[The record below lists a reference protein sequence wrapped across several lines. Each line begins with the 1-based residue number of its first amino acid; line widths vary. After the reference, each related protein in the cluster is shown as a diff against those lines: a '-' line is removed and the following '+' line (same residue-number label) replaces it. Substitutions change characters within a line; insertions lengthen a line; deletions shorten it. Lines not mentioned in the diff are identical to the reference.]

1 MTNATKIITGCVFN
15 GIWLLSEQLLRTFRP
30 RRVVLFSS
38 SFFPTRHLTGLY
50 GLLCMDMLH
59 ACIFVC
65 CYRSVFVSTQI
76 NTNGPNNI
84 HTYMILFYC
93 IPIPIPM
100 PMPNYQDCGNRTGT
114 DLSLESQSDHPLSYS
129 EWRCRIAYGPSSRT
143 QYCGPNPARTLRDD
157 CARNGRLTD
166 CG

>member
-1 MTNATKIITGCVFN
+1 MAPIRAVITYVSTASSRLVFVVFFSYAASDRLVWIVMY
-15 GIWLLSEQLLRTFRP
+15 GYVACLYIRLLLS
-30 RRVVLFSS
+30 
-38 SFFPTRHLTGLY
+38 
-50 GLLCMDMLH
+50 LC
-59 ACIFVC
+59 F
-65 CYRSVFVSTQI
+65 FVSTQI

-129 EWRCRIAYGPSSRT
+129 EWRCPLAYGPSSRT
-143 QYCGPNPARTLRDD
+143 QYCGPNSARTLRDD
-157 CARNGRLTD
+157 CARNGRIID